1 MRVGIVLPIGQ
12 EDGMPAPPSY
22 PEIRAVAL
30 EAEASGLDSVWVFDH
45 LLFRF
50 DGETTGIHECWTILA
65 AIAEATSRVELGTIV
80 MCTGF
85 RNPALLAKMAATL
98 DHLSG
103 GRLIL
108 GVGCGWHDP
117 EYEAFGYPTDHKV
130 GRFEEALTVIRGL
143 IRDGRADLDGRW
155 VSATDA
161 VLIPPAR
168 PDLPILIAA
177 KRPRMLDLTAA
188 PRRCVEPRVVRGAGR
203 ATGHGTRGPRR
214 RLRQGR
220 SRPGDARRHRRR
232 HGAIPRPRRCE
243 RRTRSRRPSPR
254 SSERSRRSRRAWL
267 PTRPRDAA
275 HLIVSLEPTTPEAVR
290 RLASAVALMRDQ
302 RMAAA
307 KVDDLRARRGA
318 RGRTCRPAC
327 CTGRS
332 SGCSSGAG
340 RTGARARGRSELRRG
355 RGSGPTQRNRAGR
368 AGRGRSRG

>member
-22 PEIRAVAL
+22 TEIREVAL
-30 EAEASGLDSVWVFDH
+30 EAEAAGLDSVWVYDH
-45 LLFRF
+45 LVFRF

-108 GVGCGWHDP
+108 GIGCGWHDP
-117 EYEAFGYPTDHKV
+117 EYEAFGFPTDHKV

-143 IRDGRADLDGRW
+143 IRDGRADLAGRW
-155 VSATDA
+155 VAATDA

-177 KRPRMLDLTAA
+177 KRPRMLDLTARHA
-188 PRRCVEPRVVRGAGR
+188 DAWNLAWFGEPDERLATVRAELAAACQRVGRDPATLDITVGVTVRFPDLAYPGEVGP
-203 ATGHGTRGPRR
+203 ATGTD
-214 RLRQGR
+214 
-220 SRPGDARRHRRR
+220 S
-232 HGAIPRPRRCE
+232 AISGSVE
-243 RRTRSRRPSPR
+243 EVASGL
-254 SSERSRRSRRAWL
+254 AAHAANG
-267 PTRPRDAA
+267 AA
-275 HLIVSLEPTTPEAVR
+275 HLIVALEPTTPDAVR
-290 RLASAVALMRDQ
+290 RLATAVELMRDQ

-307 KVDDLRARRGA
+307 KDEI
-318 RGRTCRPAC
+318 
-327 CTGRS
+327 
-332 SGCSSGAG
+332 SGS
-340 RTGARARGRSELRRG
+340 
-355 RGSGPTQRNRAGR
+355 
-368 AGRGRSRG
+368 

>member
-12 EDGMPAPPSY
+12 EDGTPAPPSY
-22 PEIRAVAL
+22 PEIRTVAL
-30 EAEASGLDSVWVFDH
+30 EAEASGLDSVWVYDH
-45 LLFRF
+45 LLYRF

-65 AIAEATSRVELGTIV
+65 AIAEATSRVELGSIV

-155 VSATDA
+155 VTATDA

-177 KRPRMLDLTAA
+177 KRPRMLDLTARHA
-188 PRRCVEPRVVRGAGR
+188 DAWNLAWFGEP
-203 ATGHGTRGPRR
+203 
-214 RLRQGR
+214 
-220 SRPGDARRHRRR
+220 DARLAAARADLAAACARVGRDPATLDITVGVTVR
-232 HGAIPRPRRCE
+232 FPDLVPGA
-243 RRTRSRRPSPR
+243 
-254 SSERSRRSRRAWL
+254 
-267 PTRPRDAA
+267 DAA
-275 HLIVSLEPTTPEAVR
+275 PAATAAEPEPTISGTVENVAAGLAAHAAAGAVHLIVALEPTTPEAVR

-307 KVDDLRARRGA
+307 KLEI
-318 RGRTCRPAC
+318 
-327 CTGRS
+327 
-332 SGCSSGAG
+332 SGS
-340 RTGARARGRSELRRG
+340 
-355 RGSGPTQRNRAGR
+355 
-368 AGRGRSRG
+368 